1 MVAELFEL
9 LKESL
14 NPPGPSG
21 FEDEVKDFITKKLEE
36 FGLHPSHDKMGNIFV
51 SYGSN
56 DYSET
61 LVIAAHMD
69 EIGLLVTGVDDKGK
83 LYFTTLGGV
92 PLNILDSMHVK
103 VKTKYGYIPG
113 IIGIVPPHLKRDEKQ
128 PSKLEDYRIDIGA
141 ESKDEAFDLG
151 IEPPNPGI
159 LEHKYVELRKR
170 EIVAGRPL
178 DDRIGVA
185 ILLKLA
191 SDLRNIEI
199 ENRKIILA
207 WTVQEEIGLK
217 GAYALSH
224 RLNADYMI
232 AIDTITCCRPP
243 YTGGYKLGKGPV
255 LRLVDRAYISCMPLA
270 KWIIQKSKETRINLQ
285 IAAAQGGTDAAAG
298 THTGTCSTA
307 ITVAAENSHSTVEK
321 AYKRDIELSYKLLQA
336 VATEYS
342 EKGVA
347 T

>member
-1 MVAELFEL
+1 MKAELFEL
-9 LKESL
+9 LRQSL
-14 NPPGPSG
+14 SPPGPSG
-21 FEDEVKDFITKKLEE
+21 FEDEVREFITKKLEE
-36 FGLHPSHDKMGNIFV
+36 LGLHPSQDKMGNIFV

-69 EIGLLVTGVDDKGK
+69 EIGLLVTGVDDNGK
-83 LYFTTLGGV
+83 LYFTPLGGV
-92 PLNILDSMHVK
+92 PLNILDSMHVE
-103 VKTKYGYIPG
+103 VKSKQRYIPG
-113 IIGIVPPHLKRDEKQ
+113 IIGIIPPHLKRDERQ

-141 ESKDEAFDLG
+141 ESKDEALDLG
-151 IEPPNPGI
+151 IEPPNPAI
-159 LEHKYVELRKR
+159 LEHKYIELRR
-170 EIVAGRPL
+170 GEIVSGRPL

-191 SDLRNIEI
+191 SYLRNIDTGKM
-199 ENRKIILA
+199 RIILA

-270 KWIIQKSKETRINLQ
+270 KWIIQESKKAGIKIQ

-298 THTGTCSTA
+298 THTGICSTA
-307 ITVAAENSHSTVEK
+307 ITIPAENSHSTVEK

-336 VATEYS
+336 VVTKYL
-342 EKGVA
+342 EKGVII
-347 T
+347 